1 MHNAYSRCWIYCL
14 REETKTVVLTRPLFL
29 CFLLTKA
36 CFVCFKCRMD
46 ICQNPMVDLRGR
58 PCCEGCLMA
67 QAGADSQE
75 ANEQDSSHS
84 PKEDSH
90 TPADRSLNSSPAPL
104 LSRAPYI
111 SPDIAETEVRPHLSL
126 SRLDLNLDRNNTLM
140 TTNSPSPLSTH
151 SSSSQSSFAA
161 SLRQT
166 GSASSGYTSGTS
178 STYSSLGRRRADS
191 SATPSP
197 LPAGMNGS
205 PHLTFQRPS
214 SSLSIHSYTSSR
226 PSSPVPSEREQEQR
240 HSRTPSQSSSSVA
253 VSQLD
258 LSDSRSSSR
267 AETPGRRTPVLDRYP
282 HSLSAEVDVVTSA
295 ADRLRTSA
303 LPERKTE
310 QQLPPPKPRLTRV
323 RSRSSVGPSTAGM
336 VRART
341 EAWMSQ
347 AQSTGTPSATS
358 SKTGSQIF
366 THSNSLFADRRYST
380 AFAGTPR
387 KQPTTVL
394 EKEVKE
400 SKEPKE
406 SKNLGTQL
414 EPEPEPSRASSL
426 YRHGRQR
433 SNTVG
438 EAISFPAVQVD
449 SLASPT
455 LQRAAIPENHCHK
468 CLEKVTEN
476 GIRLQNGDRFHI
488 GCFLCHGCKQV
499 FTESEFHI
507 VFGRPYHPNVSIEHV
522 VRFVADDSM

>member
-1 MHNAYSRCWIYCL
+1 MYTAHSNRATFRSRCL
-14 REETKTVVLTRPLFL
+14 R
-29 CFLLTKA
+29 TKA

-46 ICQNPMVDLRGR
+46 LCQNPMVDLRGR

-75 ANEQDSSHS
+75 RSVEDSTHQL
-84 PKEDSH
+84 KEDSS
-90 TPADRSLNSSPAPL
+90 ASEDRSLSSSPAPL
-104 LSRAPYI
+104 LSRASYI
-111 SPDIAETEVRPHLSL
+111 NPDVSETEGRPHLSL
-126 SRLDLNLDRNNTLM
+126 SRLDLNLDRNNALM
-140 TTNSPSPLSTH
+140 TTNSPSPLSAH

-161 SLRQT
+161 SLRQA

-191 SATPSP
+191 SAAPSP
-197 LPAGMNGS
+197 LPTGLNGS

-214 SSLSIHSYTSSR
+214 SALSVHSYTSSR

-240 HSRTPSQSSSSVA
+240 HSRTPSQSSTNVG

-267 AETPGRRTPVLDRYP
+267 PETPGRRTPVLDRYP
-282 HSLSAEVDVVTSA
+282 HALSADIDVVASA
-295 ADRLRTSA
+295 ADRLGSSA

-323 RSRSSVGPSTAGM
+323 RSRSSVGPTTAGM

-347 AQSTGTPSATS
+347 AQSTNSPTAAS
-358 SKTGSQIF
+358 SRTGSQVF
-366 THSNSLFADRRYST
+366 SHSNSLFADRRYST

-387 KQPTTVL
+387 KQPTTTVL
-394 EKEVKE
+394 EKEIKQ

-406 SKNLGTQL
+406 KNNLGSQL
-414 EPEPEPSRASSL
+414 EPEPSRVSSL
-426 YRHGRQR
+426 HRHGRQR

-438 EAISFPAVQVD
+438 EAISFPAVQVN
-449 SLASPT
+449 SLANSTP
-455 LQRAAIPENHCHK
+455 QRAAIPENHCHK

-507 VFGRPYHPNVSIEHV
+507 VFGRPYHPSVSGKV
-522 VRFVADDSM
+522 FFLGG